1 MAKSCSYKSSF
12 VNINSE
18 GFICCILRAFCPIF
32 KSNLISS
39 GLCRQMQCSI
49 RWWSNTFNKFVG
61 NWNIVVFFSL
71 VVITKT
77 KSPEKCNEYGFIK
90 LLSNSLNSKT
100 VEPIV
105 FPFINLPF
113 PRIKIG
119 LPSWLIIVKCY
130 WRLTLYHYSLWQIL

>member
-1 MAKSCSYKSSF
+1 MAKSFSYKSSF

-32 KSNLISS
+32 KSNLISL

-49 RWWSNTFNKFVG
+49 RWSSNTFNKFVG
-61 NWNIVVFFSL
+61 NWNIVVFVFL

-77 KSPEKCNEYGFIK
+77 KSPGKCNEYGFIK

-100 VEPIV
+100 VELI
-105 FPFINLPF
+105 FLIYKFIIF
-113 PRIKIG
+113 RTFKIG
-119 LPSWLIIVKCY
+119 LLSWLIILKCY
-130 WRLTLYHYSLWQIL
+130 WQLTLCHYSFWQIL